1 MSQLSSSRTPAGE
14 PIGEIIEKA
23 GAQLHQ
29 RESPRKG
36 GNQHRALVIAAR
48 RRRFPNI
55 VLSGDTSRSSPFRTP
70 SGQPMDNIFPMDE
83 KSGAQTPLHQRGSPR
98 KAANNLHG
106 GDLRALRRSSLLI
119 YHTVRQAAHDSGKRT
134 RECTFPDESSISSS
148 DEIL

>member
-1 MSQLSSSRTPAGE
+1 MIDES
-14 PIGEIIEKA
+14 IEKA

-36 GNQHRALVIAAR
+36 GNQHHALVIAAR

-83 KSGAQTPLHQRGSPR
+83 KAGAQMPLHRRGSPR
-98 KAANNLHG
+98 KGANLHG
-106 GDLRALRRSSLLI
+106 GGLRARRRSSLLM
-119 YHTVRQAAHDSGKRT
+119 YDTVRRAAHDSGKRT
-134 RECTFPDESSISSS
+134 CECTCPDESSISSS